1 MTSIA
6 NPWTNKTKIRG
17 EGMLNGIMDKYLN
30 PESEKDEYKQLKNKK
45 DQEQQ

>member
-17 EGMLNGIMDKYLN
+17 EGMLNSIMDKYLN
-30 PESEKDEYKQLKNKK
+30 PGSEKEEYKQTKNKE
-45 DQEQQ
+45 DREQQ